1 MKTWYHAVVKSQ
13 KQNDEG
19 ALVTKNT
26 ELLLEAVSYS
36 DAETRINAIAEQA
49 GFEHQ
54 GDFSISKISKS
65 SITDV
70 PFFCLGLVCVATKQE
85 ADLAEAPENVFDDD
99 LNWRIKTEHETLLI
113 NAATALEAAE
123 RVEQMYRGTAVQ
135 PNISNVQKTKI
146 ENVFRLED

>member
-54 GDFSISKISKS
+54 GEFLRISRY
-65 SITDV
+65 
-70 PFFCLGLVCVATKQE
+70 FA
-85 ADLAEAPENVFDDD
+85 
-99 LNWRIKTEHETLLI
+99 
-113 NAATALEAAE
+113 
-123 RVEQMYRGTAVQ
+123 
-135 PNISNVQKTKI
+135 
-146 ENVFRLED
+146 